1 MKVLDIDGLNYYDGK
16 IKQTYAPLAS
26 PTLTGTPTA
35 PTPTSGDNSTK
46 LATTAYVQGALSGAT
61 PTSIADT
68 EIQQYWTGVTPEQV
82 NQFLS
87 LSGGTISGNLT
98 VSGNLTAVASG
109 NLPLSGGTMS
119 GDIEFYDNLYLGSPL
134 ESDSNVKT
142 KFAGLYSN
150 KNNPHK
156 YCGIGFVNEQ
166 TGNIRPQTNISAGDG
181 TNRNHLIIYGDADG
195 GVVYKDIDISIAAM
209 GTNYIRYDNGLQICW
224 GQTGSQTANANA
236 EKSASITFPVAFKDT
251 TYTISFIDRF
261 GSGTWTDHTY
271 STSTYSTTSVNVYLR
286 NNTTSNYTFTFSWMA
301 IGTWK

>member
-16 IKQTYAPLAS
+16 IKQTYATKTELNAKAPLAS

-35 PTPTSGDNSTK
+35 PTPTAGDNSTK

-61 PTSIADT
+61 PTSIEDT
-68 EIQQYWTGVTPEQV
+68 EIEQYWTGVTPEQV
-82 NQFLS
+82 NQF
-87 LSGGTISGNLT
+87 
-98 VSGNLTAVASG
+98 
-109 NLPLSGGTMS
+109 LPLSGGTMS

-156 YCGIGFVNEQ
+156 YCGIAFVNEQ

-195 GVVYKDIDISIAAM
+195 GVAYKGIDISIAAM
-209 GTNYIRYDNGLQICW
+209 GTNYIRYGNGLQICW

-236 EKSASITFPVAFKDT
+236 DKSASITFPVAFKDT
-251 TYTISFIDRF
+251 TYTISFIDRYS
-261 GSGTWTDHTY
+261 SGGWTDHTF